1 LDLIITERLPETP
14 ESARSLPTYSVVD
27 IFAGPG
33 GLAEG
38 FSSVL
43 AGDGKRAFHIALS
56 IEKEAA
62 AHSTL
67 RLRSFL
73 RQFRDNLPDEYY
85 GFINRGGDEPDWKTV
100 YPEQWAA
107 AVEEAWQLELGEE
120 DPEKRLNKRLD
131 AIRSDSNGH
140 TVLIGGPPCQAY
152 SLVGRARNLG
162 VKDYKAEED
171 HKHFLYKEYI
181 RILDRLQPAAF
192 IMENVKGMLSSSID
206 GENRI
211 FDQVLRDLRG
221 KRAGGTA
228 YRLIALDPRSPKQ
241 LDLTPFEPRA
251 SDFIVRAEDFGV
263 PQARHRVI
271 VVGLRADLARD
282 LPPSSLA
289 ELMVR
294 HNLKTTVGHVLD
306 GMPKLRSG
314 LSQDLDGKDEW
325 KQTVENAMTSVA
337 NMKTGLPD
345 KEQGEFFALA
355 TKYLDEFRGLNDIPG
370 REAHGIGI
378 AHDCPDDLRNWL
390 VDPKLE
396 TLPNHTTRG
405 HMASDLARY
414 FFAAVFAKT
423 VGRSPTASNY
433 PDELAPEHANWT
445 TGKFADRF
453 RVQLSSGPSTTVTS
467 HISKDGHYFIHPDPL
482 QCRSLTVREA
492 ARLQTFPDNYFFK
505 GNRTQQYVQVGNA
518 VPPLLARW
526 IGDAL
531 WNILNAMQADN
542 EATAEAV
549 QGDKIPISAHGSAG

>member
-1 LDLIITERLPETP
+1 
-14 ESARSLPTYSVVD
+14 LPTYSVVD

-38 FSSVL
+38 FSSVP
-43 AGDGKRAFHIALS
+43 AGDGERAFHIALS
-56 IEKEAA
+56 IEKEKT

-73 RQFRDNLPDEYY
+73 RQFGDELPEEYY
-85 GFINRGGDEPDWKTV
+85 SFINKGGDEPDWAAK
-100 YPEQWAA
+100 YPERWAA
-107 AVEEAWQLELGEE
+107 AVAEAWQLELGEE
-120 DPEKRLNKRLD
+120 DPETRLNGRLD
-131 AIRSDSNGH
+131 AIRTESNGH

-171 HKHFLYKEYI
+171 QKHFLYKEYI

-192 IMENVKGMLSSSID
+192 VMENVKGMLSSSID

-221 KRAGGTA
+221 ERPGATA
-228 YRLIALDPRSPKQ
+228 YRLIALDPRSRRQ
-241 LDLTPFEPRA
+241 LDLAPFEPRA

-271 VVGLRADLARD
+271 VVGLRADLAEG

-289 ELMVR
+289 DLMVK
-294 HNLKTTVGHVLD
+294 HNLQATVGHVLD

-314 LSQDLDGKDEW
+314 LSRGVDGKDEW
-325 KQTVENAMTSVA
+325 KQTVEIAMTFVA
-337 NMKTGLPD
+337 GMDTGLAD
-345 KEQGEFFALA
+345 QEQEEFSARA
-355 TKYLDEFRGLNDIPG
+355 TAYLQAFKGLNDVPA
-370 REAHGIGI
+370 REAYGVGI
-378 AHDCPDDLRNWL
+378 ADDCPADLKDWL
-390 VDPKLE
+390 VDSKLE

-414 FFAAVFAKT
+414 FFAAVFAK
-423 VGRSPTASNY
+423 VIGRSPKASDY
-433 PDELAPEHANWT
+433 PEELAPEHENWT
-445 TGKFADRF
+445 SGKFADRF
-453 RVQLSSGPSTTVTS
+453 RVQLSGGPSTTVTS

-482 QCRSLTVREA
+482 QCRSLSVREA

-531 WNILNAMQADN
+531 WIILNARQTENQAVT
-542 EATAEAV
+542 EAGALDHV
-549 QGDKIPISAHGSAG
+549 G

>member
-1 LDLIITERLPETP
+1 MDLIIIEPLPETA
-14 ESARSLPTYSVVD
+14 ESVRFLPTYSVVD

-38 FSSVL
+38 FSSVP
-43 AGDGKRAFHIALS
+43 AGNGERAFHIALS
-56 IEKEAA
+56 IEKETT

-73 RQFRDNLPDEYY
+73 RQFGDDLPDEYY
-85 GFINRGGDEPDWKTV
+85 NFINTGGDEPDWEAI

-107 AVEEAWQLELGEE
+107 AVEEAWKLELGEE
-120 DPEKRLNKRLD
+120 DPEERLNDRLD
-131 AIRSDSNGH
+131 TIRWDSDGH

-162 VKDYKAEED
+162 IKDYKAEED
-171 HKHFLYKEYI
+171 PKHFLYEEYI

-192 IMENVKGMLSSSID
+192 VMENVKGMLSSSID

-221 KRAGGTA
+221 ERPGATT
-228 YRLIALDPRSPKQ
+228 YRLIALDPRSRRQ

-271 VVGLRADLARD
+271 IVGLRGDLAKD
-282 LPPSSLA
+282 VPPSSLA

-306 GMPKLRSG
+306 GMPRLRSG
-314 LSQDLDGKDEW
+314 LSRGVDGKDEW
-325 KQTVENAMTSVA
+325 KQAVEAAMTLVA
-337 NMKTGLPD
+337 DMETELPD
-345 KEQGEFFALA
+345 KEQEDFATLA
-355 TKYLDEFRGLNDIPG
+355 TECLEAFKGLNDVPG
-370 REAHGIGI
+370 REGNGVGI
-378 AHDCPDDLRNWL
+378 ADDCPADLRSWL

-414 FFAAVFAKT
+414 FFATIFAK
-423 VGRSPTASNY
+423 VAGRSPKASDY
-433 PDELAPEHANWT
+433 PEELAPEHANWT

-453 RVQLSSGPSTTVTS
+453 RVQLSGGPSTTVTS

-482 QCRSLTVREA
+482 QCRSLSVREA

-526 IGDAL
+526 IGEAL
-531 WNILNAMQADN
+531 WTILNATQSDEEGVT
-542 EATAEAV
+542 EAGALDHVE
-549 QGDKIPISAHGSAG
+549 

>member
-1 LDLIITERLPETP
+1 MDLIIIEPLPETL
-14 ESARSLPTYSVVD
+14 ESVRSLPTYSVVD

-38 FSSVL
+38 FSSVP
-43 AGDGKRAFHIALS
+43 AEDGGRAFHIALS
-56 IEKEAA
+56 IEKEAT

-73 RQFRDNLPDEYY
+73 RQFGEAFPEEYY
-85 GFINRGGDEPDWKTV
+85 SFINSGGDEPDWESI

-107 AVEEAWQLELGEE
+107 AVEEAWQLELGAE
-120 DPEKRLNKRLD
+120 DPERRLNERLD
-131 AIRSDSNGH
+131 AIRSNSDGH

-162 VKDYKAEED
+162 VKDYKAEKDE
-171 HKHFLYKEYI
+171 KHFLYREYI

-192 IMENVKGMLSSSID
+192 VMENVKGMLSSSID

-211 FDQVLRDLRG
+211 FDQVLSDLRG
-221 KRAGGTA
+221 ERPGATA
-228 YRLIALDPRSPKQ
+228 YRLIALDPRSRRQ

-251 SDFIVRAEDFGV
+251 ADFIVRAEDFGV

-271 VVGLRADLARD
+271 VVGLRADRARD

-314 LSQDLDGKDEW
+314 LSRDPDGKNEW
-325 KQTVENAMTSVA
+325 KQTIEIAMTFVSEMETSLA
-337 NMKTGLPD
+337 D
-345 KEQGEFFALA
+345 KEQEEFAELA
-355 TKYLDEFRGLNDIPG
+355 ASCLRTFRGLNEMPG
-370 REAHGIGI
+370 REARGVGI
-378 AHDCPDDLRNWL
+378 ADDCPKDLRDWL

-414 FFAAVFAKT
+414 FFAAIFAKV
-423 VGRSPTASNY
+423 VGRSPKASDY
-433 PDELAPEHANWT
+433 PEELAPEHANWT

-453 RVQLSSGPSTTVTS
+453 RVQLSDGPSTTVTS

-482 QCRSLTVREA
+482 QCRSLSVREA
-492 ARLQTFPDNYFFK
+492 ARLQTFPDNYLFK

-531 WNILNAMQADN
+531 WTILNARQPEN
-542 EATAEAV
+542 PAEAQAEALDHV
-549 QGDKIPISAHGSAG
+549 G